1 MGGAGE
7 ASRSRARGRSKGR
20 GGVAAAEEEGAAVAE
35 APAEAERG
43 GGGERRRHGEVGFW
57 MWWRGE
63 ERGQGFTRITLWGQD
78 GRRIEDQR
86 PGKNA
91 PNFLSIFYVLMDHE
105 NFC

>member
-7 ASRSRARGRSKGR
+7 ASRSGAGGR
-20 GGVAAAEEEGAAVAE
+20 GEAAAAEEEGGEEEGAAVAD

-63 ERGQGFTRITLWGQD
+63 ETGVG
-78 GRRIEDQR
+78 
-86 PGKNA
+86 
-91 PNFLSIFYVLMDHE
+91 IFFYSDNPLGSG
-105 NFC
+105 